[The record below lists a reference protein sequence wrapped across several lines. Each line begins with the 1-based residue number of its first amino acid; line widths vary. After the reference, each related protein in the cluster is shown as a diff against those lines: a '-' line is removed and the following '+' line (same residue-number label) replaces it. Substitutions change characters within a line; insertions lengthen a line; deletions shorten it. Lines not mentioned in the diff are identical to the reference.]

1 MTTDVTLRDG
11 TPAMIWP
18 LLPTDGPALRHAFGE
33 LSPRS
38 RRLRFLG
45 ELKDLGPS
53 MLHRLVDEV
62 DREHHIALVLVAL
75 PPDGPERPVAV
86 GRLVQSTADPAT
98 ADFAVT
104 VADDWQ
110 GRGIGGLLAAA
121 VVRERPAEVTR
132 LVTAVATDNKASLAM
147 LRRLGRT
154 SVRLDGPGVYR
165 VEVELASSL
174 LAA

>member
-1 MTTDVTLRDG
+1 
-11 TPAMIWP
+11 MIWP
-18 LLPTDGPALRHAFGE
+18 LLPTDGLALRHGFGE

-75 PPDGPERPVAV
+75 PPDVPERPVAV
-86 GRLVQSTADPAT
+86 GRLVQSATDPTT

-110 GRGIGGLLAAA
+110 GRGVGAVLAEA
-121 VVRERPAEVTR
+121 VVRDRPSEVTR
-132 LVTAVATDNKASLAM
+132 IVTAVATDNTASLAM
-147 LRRLGRT
+147 LRRLGPMH
-154 SVRLDGPGVYR
+154 VQLDGPGVYR
-165 VEVELASSL
+165 VEVELAPAL
-174 LAA
+174 VAA